1 MINPELSTLERH
13 MYFCQAH
20 MKHIQ
25 GPHFLKHWLL
35 EIKIEIL
42 LQVLVFFLNQE
53 PHQLGEIQHKN

>member
-13 MYFCQAH
+13 MYFFQAH

-42 LQVLVFFLNQE
+42 LQVLVFFLNQSVD
-53 PHQLGEIQHKN
+53 IF